1 MIIEKIG
8 TTDESFDSE
17 YERRINYKINNLM
30 KSLISSL
37 FMVLLF
43 VSVAFSQTNTPN
55 YDKLKAEV
63 YEMYQRNM
71 QLYQN
76 NDYDGLAKRFTPD
89 GSLKMPD
96 TPLITGHDALRKH
109 YMGEETPQPGEVDFK
124 FAFISLD
131 ITEAGDMAVVMSK
144 FDISSLDPDGTFND
158 SGVILMILKRVD
170 DTWKIFAENVSSG
183 PVNFS
188 ES

>member
-1 MIIEKIG
+1 
-8 TTDESFDSE
+8 
-17 YERRINYKINNLM
+17 M

-76 NDYDGLAKRFTPD
+76 NDYHGLAKRFTPAAR
-89 GSLKMPD
+89 GKMK
-96 TPLITGHDALRKH
+96 PL
-109 YMGEETPQPGEVDFK
+109 P
-124 FAFISLD
+124 
-131 ITEAGDMAVVMSK
+131 
-144 FDISSLDPDGTFND
+144 
-158 SGVILMILKRVD
+158 
-170 DTWKIFAENVSSG
+170 
-183 PVNFS
+183 
-188 ES
+188 